1 MRRQARRRS
10 PNRRDNRYSA
20 DERPKPRVAGH
31 PAASD
36 RLRVAESGRDR
47 RTRDMGAPRRSPAI
61 VRPPAGA
68 RSPIGTRFL
77 AGVRSLAMAPQAAGF
92 RSSGFRSPGFRRR
105 SLRCPCFRFPAT
117 VPRPATAQSLA
128 AAVCLAAGLAP
139 DSACQ
144 ATAPRSS
151 LAPFPRPRATATI
164 RPAPAP
170 AAFRSS
176 GPPLA
181 SPVQARAS
189 PVPRPQTRPGG
200 LGSSSHAWFA
210 SCLSWQLR
218 REHSTGPRVT
228 VTVTPPLTCAY
239 SLIREAENHGLERP
253 ACGKLGPTASLSSVP
268 ADPVR
273 QGSGQAA
280 APAVVTIQARTSA
293 SSRHLS
299 YRPLRP
305 PCPATIS
312 VRSRNGPP
320 LASACSCAIH
330 LAGSR

>member
-10 PNRRDNRYSA
+10 PNRRGNRYSA

-31 PAASD
+31 SAASD

-47 RTRDMGAPRRSPAI
+47 RTRDVGAPRHSPAT

-68 RSPIGTRFL
+68 RSRVDTRRPAGSRFLAGARSPVGTRFL
-77 AGVRSLAMAPQAAGF
+77 AGVRSLATAPQAAGA
-92 RSSGFRSPGFRRR
+92 RSSGFRSPSFRRR
-105 SLRCPCFRFPAT
+105 SVRCPCFRFPAT
-117 VPRPATAQSLA
+117 VPWTATAQSLA

-151 LAPFPRPRATATI
+151 LAPSPRLRATATI

-181 SPVQARAS
+181 SPGQARAS

-200 LGSSSHAWFA
+200 LGSSSHAWLA

-218 REHSTGPRVT
+218 REHSTGSGVT

-239 SLIREAENHGLERP
+239 SLIREARTTAWSARHAGNYGRRP
-253 ACGKLGPTASLSSVP
+253 EALLS
-268 ADPVR
+268 
-273 QGSGQAA
+273 
-280 APAVVTIQARTSA
+280 
-293 SSRHLS
+293 
-299 YRPLRP
+299 
-305 PCPATIS
+305 
-312 VRSRNGPP
+312 
-320 LASACSCAIH
+320 
-330 LAGSR
+330 

>member
-10 PNRRDNRYSA
+10 PNRRGNRYSA

-31 PAASD
+31 SAASD
-36 RLRVAESGRDR
+36 RLRVAESGRGR
-47 RTRDMGAPRRSPAI
+47 RTRDMGAPRRSPAT

-68 RSPIGTRFL
+68 RSLTAARSRAGAHSPVGTRFLAGVRPPVGTRFL
-77 AGVRSLAMAPQAAGF
+77 AGVRSLAMAPQAAGC
-92 RSSGFRSPGFRRR
+92 RSSGFRSPSFRRR

-117 VPRPATAQSLA
+117 VPWTATAQSLA

-151 LAPFPRPRATATI
+151 LAPSPRLRATATI
-164 RPAPAP
+164 RPVPAP

-181 SPVQARAS
+181 SPGQARAS

-200 LGSSSHAWFA
+200 LGSSSHAWLA

-218 REHSTGPRVT
+218 REHSTGSGVT

-239 SLIREAENHGLERP
+239 SLIRETENHSLERP
-253 ACGKLGPTASLSSVP
+253 ACGELGPKARGIALV
-268 ADPVR
+268 
-273 QGSGQAA
+273 GSCW
-280 APAVVTIQARTSA
+280 
-293 SSRHLS
+293 SR
-299 YRPLRP
+299 
-305 PCPATIS
+305 
-312 VRSRNGPP
+312 
-320 LASACSCAIH
+320 
-330 LAGSR
+330 

>member
-10 PNRRDNRYSA
+10 PNRRGNRYSA
-20 DERPKPRVAGH
+20 DEKPKSRVAGH
-31 PAASD
+31 PATSG

-47 RTRDMGAPRRSPAI
+47 RTRDMGAPRRSPAT

-68 RSPIGTRFL
+68 HSRAGARSRPGAHSPLGTRFL
-77 AGVRSLAMAPQAAGF
+77 AGVRSLAMAPLAAGC
-92 RSSGFRSPGFRRR
+92 RSSGFRSPSFRPR
-105 SLRCPCFRFPAT
+105 SLRCPCFRFRAT
-117 VPRPATAQSLA
+117 VPRRATAQSLA

-151 LAPFPRPRATATI
+151 LAPSPRLRATATI

-181 SPVQARAS
+181 SPGQARAS

-200 LGSSSHAWFA
+200 LGSSSHAWLA

-218 REHSTGPRVT
+218 REHSTGSGVT
-228 VTVTPPLTCAY
+228 VAVTPPLTCAY
-239 SLIREAENHGLERP
+239 SLSREAEKHSLERP
-253 ACGKLGPTASLSSVP
+253 ACGELGPK
-268 ADPVR
+268 
-273 QGSGQAA
+273 
-280 APAVVTIQARTSA
+280 ARGIA
-293 SSRHLS
+293 LVGPCWSR
-299 YRPLRP
+299 
-305 PCPATIS
+305 
-312 VRSRNGPP
+312 
-320 LASACSCAIH
+320 
-330 LAGSR
+330 

>member
-10 PNRRDNRYSA
+10 PNRRGNRYSA

-47 RTRDMGAPRRSPAI
+47 RTRNMGAPRRSPAT
-61 VRPPAGA
+61 VQPPAGTRSLTGARSRAGA
-68 RSPIGTRFL
+68 RSPVGARFL
-77 AGVRSLAMAPQAAGF
+77 AGVRSLAMARQAAGC
-92 RSSGFRSPGFRRR
+92 RSSGFRSPSFRRR

-117 VPRPATAQSLA
+117 VPWTATAQSLA

-151 LAPFPRPRATATI
+151 SSPRLRATATI
-164 RPAPAP
+164 RPAQAP

-181 SPVQARAS
+181 SPGQARAS

-218 REHSTGPRVT
+218 REHSTGSGVT

-239 SLIREAENHGLERP
+239 SLIREAENHGLTGP
-253 ACGKLGPTASLSSVP
+253 ACGELRPKPEA
-268 ADPVR
+268 
-273 QGSGQAA
+273 
-280 APAVVTIQARTSA
+280 SA
-293 SSRHLS
+293 SWGAK
-299 YRPLRP
+299 RPIAQVLP
-305 PCPATIS
+305 
-312 VRSRNGPP
+312 
-320 LASACSCAIH
+320 
-330 LAGSR
+330 

>member
-10 PNRRDNRYSA
+10 PNRRGNRYSA

-31 PAASD
+31 SAASD
-36 RLRVAESGRDR
+36 RLRVAESGRGR
-47 RTRDMGAPRRSPAI
+47 RTRDMGAPRRSPAT
-61 VRPPAGA
+61 VQPPAGTRSLTGARSRAGA
-68 RSPIGTRFL
+68 RSPVGARFL
-77 AGVRSLAMAPQAAGF
+77 AGVRSLAMARQAAGC
-92 RSSGFRSPGFRRR
+92 RSSGFRSPSFRRR

-117 VPRPATAQSLA
+117 VPWTATAQSLA

-151 LAPFPRPRATATI
+151 LAPSPRPRATATI

-181 SPVQARAS
+181 SPGQARAS
-189 PVPRPQTRPGG
+189 PAPRPRTRPGG

-218 REHSTGPRVT
+218 REHSTGSGVT

-239 SLIREAENHGLERP
+239 SLIREAENHGLTGP
-253 ACGKLGPTASLSSVP
+253 ACGELRPKPEA
-268 ADPVR
+268 
-273 QGSGQAA
+273 
-280 APAVVTIQARTSA
+280 SA
-293 SSRHLS
+293 SWGAK
-299 YRPLRP
+299 RPIAQVLP
-305 PCPATIS
+305 
-312 VRSRNGPP
+312 
-320 LASACSCAIH
+320 
-330 LAGSR
+330 